1 MEEFRIIKSFEN
13 YSVSNLGNVKNNK
26 TNRILKQSNCQGYLK
41 VCINGKFKRVHRL
54 VAEAFIPNPEN
65 KPCVDH
71 INNIRDDNRIEN
83 LRWATNKENSQNT
96 SISSKNKSGI
106 KGVNWDKRYNRWRA
120 TIFENG
126 LKVHLGYYKSLEKAN
141 NARVKKAKELFGD
154 YINNCEKEVNI
165 NIKIPKNTKIKIN
178 IDIIDDEYIKLE
190 KELEEL
196 LNYKK

>member
-1 MEEFRIIKSFEN
+1 MEEFKIIKNFEN
-13 YSVSNLGNVKNNK
+13 YSVSNFGNVKNNIK
-26 TNRILKQSNCQGYLK
+26 NKILKQSNCQGYLN
-41 VCINGKFKRVHRL
+41 VCINGKNKRVHRL
-54 VAEAFIPNPEN
+54 VAESFIPNPEN

-83 LRWATNKENSQNT
+83 LRWATNKENSQNR
-96 SISSKNKSGI
+96 SMSSKNKSGI

-126 LKVHLGYYKSLEKAN
+126 LKVHLGYFKTIEKAN

-154 YINNCEKEVNI
+154 FINDCEKEVNI
-165 NIKIPKNTKIKIN
+165 NIKIPKNIKININ

-196 LNYKK
+196 LNNKK